1 MEIVT
6 LSAIGEDQ
14 VDLVGGK
21 AAGLAK
27 LIKSEERVPAGFCVT
42 TEAYRHG
49 RIPAD
54 AVLSAYRELG
64 GGRVA
69 VRSSA
74 TAEDLPDASFAGV
87 QETVL
92 GVADGEAVLAAIRTC
107 WESLETPRA
116 IAYREAR
123 GHADGPA
130 AMAVVVQRMI
140 DPAAAGVTFTANPI
154 TGTRSELVIDA
165 VPGLGTGVVDGTGA
179 ADHFELRD
187 GDRPVPHG
195 CLSLPQLEELR
206 SAGRRIEHDLG
217 GPQDL
222 EWAFDHDGVLWQL
235 QARPVTTLFPVPDQD
250 GRGLRVFLEV
260 GHMQGLRA
268 PVTPMG
274 MSVLTRA
281 ADHWFEA
288 YGLTG
293 TQDAMVPIAGRM
305 FLDLTFMF
313 RDRRLRPRIPAMF
326 EIYGPGVAG
335 AATRLLDDPRLSPE
349 PGRTLPLKSIMNVA
363 AKVVP
368 SLLTG
373 SVAALALPGRTRRR
387 AFRLADQARAADA
400 AAGYPSDAAGLI
412 TAAANAQ
419 DRVLTGPMMEL
430 LPPLYAGL
438 SSSRFAAAL
447 LGRVAEPG
455 EIDAT
460 QRGMPYN
467 VTTEMDLRLWQLA
480 QAARAHRELL
490 LDTAPGEL
498 SRRYR
503 AGELPDLGLDGFLAD
518 YGHRGAAEID
528 VGVARW
534 AEDPAP
540 LFAAI
545 AGYLRV
551 DDSDQGPDR
560 RFARAAVE
568 AEQTLDLLVGR
579 AMRTRPLRGAVAGW
593 LLRRSRAL
601 AGLRELP
608 KYVWLFPL
616 QTARKQ
622 LREAGTEL
630 TRLGRLTEPGD
641 IWFLTLEEAAA
652 AAAGA
657 DQRGLAAARRAD
669 HLRETRRPRVPGVL
683 LSDGT
688 MPENLPSAEP
698 AAEEGLLVGMPAAA
712 GTVTGTARVV
722 HDPATARLSPGDILV
737 AVTTDPGWTPLFLT
751 AGGLVTETGSP
762 MAHGPTVAREYGIP
776 AVICVPR
783 ATTLLDGRTVTV
795 DGSSGTVRVVD

>member
-1 MEIVT
+1 MEIVA
-6 LSAIGEDQ
+6 LSAFDDDQ
-14 VDLVGGK
+14 LDLVGGK
-21 AAGLAK
+21 AVGLGK
-27 LIKSEERVPAGFCVT
+27 LIKSGERVPDGFCVT
-42 TEAYRHG
+42 TETYRSD
-49 RIPAD
+49 RIPAA

-64 GGRVA
+64 GGPVA

-92 GVADGEAVLAAIRTC
+92 GVQGGDALLAAIRTC
-107 WESLETPRA
+107 WASLQSPRA

-123 GHADGPA
+123 GHAGGPA
-130 AMAVVVQRMI
+130 AMAVIVQRMI
-140 DPAAAGVTFTANPI
+140 DPVAAGVTFTANPI
-154 TGTRSELVIDA
+154 TGTRTELVIDA

-179 ADHFELRD
+179 TDHYELHD
-187 GDRPVPHG
+187 GDRPAGHG
-195 CLSLPQLEELR
+195 CLSLSQLEELR
-206 SAGRRIEHDLG
+206 QAGRRIERDLG
-217 GPQDL
+217 APQDL
-222 EWAFDHDGVLWQL
+222 EWAYDRDGLLWQL
-235 QARPVTTLFPVPDQD
+235 QARPITTLFPVPDED

-260 GHMQGLRA
+260 GHLQGLRA

-288 YGLTG
+288 YGLSG
-293 TQDAMVPIAGRM
+293 ARDAVVSIAGRM

-313 RDRRLRPRIPAMF
+313 RDRRFRPRIPAML

-335 AATRLLDDPRLSPE
+335 AATRLLEDPRLAPE
-349 PGRTLPLKSIMNVA
+349 TGRKLPLKSITKIA
-363 AKVVP
+363 AKMVP
-368 SLLTG
+368 GLLTG
-373 SVAALALPGRTRRR
+373 SVAALIMPARARRQAR
-387 AFRLADQARAADA
+387 RLRDQAREAHAADDRPA
-400 AAGYPSDAAGLI
+400 DAAGLI

-419 DRVLTGPMMEL
+419 DWVLGGPMMAL

-438 SSSRFAAAL
+438 SSSRIAAAL
-447 LGRVAEPG
+447 LGPIAGPG

-467 VTTEMDLRLWQLA
+467 VTTEMDLRLWQVA
-480 QAARAHRELL
+480 QSARAHRDLFRA
-490 LDTAPGEL
+490 TAPVEL
-498 SRRYR
+498 SRRFR
-503 AGELPDLGLDGFLAD
+503 AGELPEIGLGRFLES

-551 DDSDQGPDR
+551 EDPEQGPDV
-560 RFARAAVE
+560 RFARAAAE
-568 AEQTLDLLVGR
+568 AEQSLDLLVGR
-579 AMRTRPLRGAVAGW
+579 ALRTRPLRGALAGW

-608 KYVWLFPL
+608 KFIWLFPL
-616 QTARKQ
+616 QTVRQ
-622 LREAGTEL
+622 HLQEAGAEL
-630 TRLGRLTEPGD
+630 TRRGRLAEPD
-641 IWFLTLEEAAA
+641 DLWFLTLEEAAA
-652 AAAGA
+652 AAAGT
-657 DQRGLAAARRAD
+657 DQRSLAAARRAD
-669 HLRETRRPRVPGVL
+669 HLRESRRPRVPGVL

-688 MPENLPSAEP
+688 MPENLPSA
-698 AAEEGLLVGMPAAA
+698 ASSGEEGVLVGMPAAA
-712 GTVTGTARVV
+712 GTVTGIARVV
-722 HDPATARLSPGDILV
+722 HDPATARLSPGEILV

-795 DGSSGTVRVVD
+795 DGSSGTVRVAD